1 MNTEK
6 SIKKKLRI
14 VLISFMILLLPLG
27 YFIRVSFV
35 MDKTNRVYQNAI
47 EIGGQKNILAALNQI
62 DKARSFIFW
71 DIYMLH
77 QKAQLLYKLKKY
89 RRALETI
96 KHKDNFIYQGLLY
109 EHLEETDSA
118 KICYKK
124 AIVGLKKA
132 LRKQKDNI
140 YLYSENERRI
150 ALMYAF
156 LNDSVNSKKYLK
168 QISSELDFFRKDMI
182 LRYDYYIDSYKSGGY
197 KDFIEGET
205 IYFNADSIPI
215 GTDKDSLF
223 RANRFYYNS
232 YSGNQYE
239 IKALFED
246 KALLIGMQ
254 KINNETQQAAIEHKG
269 FSESW

>member
-1 MNTEK
+1 MNLEK

-27 YFIRVSFV
+27 YFIRVTFI
-35 MDKTNRVYQNAI
+35 MDKTNEVYQDAI
-47 EIGGQKNILAALNQI
+47 EIGGRQNILAALNQI

-77 QKAQLLYKLKKY
+77 QKAQLLYKLKDY
-89 RRALETI
+89 RQALETI

-109 EHLEETDSA
+109 EHLGKSDSA
-118 KICYKK
+118 LICYKK
-124 AIVGLKKA
+124 AIPVLQKA

-150 ALMYAF
+150 ALMFAF
-156 LNDSVNSKKYLK
+156 LGDSVNSKKYLK
-168 QISSELDFFRKDMI
+168 PISSELDYFRRDMI
-182 LRYDYYIDSYKSGGY
+182 LRYDYYIDAYKNGGY

-205 IYFNADSIPI
+205 NYYNADSIPNRI
-215 GTDKDSLF
+215 DKDSLF

-246 KALLIGMQ
+246 KALLIGMR
-254 KINNETQQAAIEHKG
+254 KINNETQQWLINQK
-269 FSESW
+269 